1 MRLLF
6 VYGSL
11 KRGYEYSDYLREQTF
26 IGEGILSGYQ
36 LLCFGDYPAIIKA
49 DHEGRQV
56 KGEVY
61 QVSAAALAAIDL
73 LEGDEYKRI
82 SVKVEV
88 AGRTECALVYIA
100 SNELFRRKSHQRL
113 IGDSWDSALLS
124 PTR

>member
-1 MRLLF
+1 MHLLF

-49 DHEGRQV
+49 GREEGQV

-61 QVSAAALAAIDL
+61 KVSAAALAAVDS
-73 LEGDEYKRI
+73 LEGDEYERI
-82 SVKVEV
+82 TVKVEV
-88 AGRTECALVYIA
+88 AGQTECALAYVA
-100 SNELFRRKSHQRL
+100 SNELLRRKSHQHL
-113 IGDSWDSALLS
+113 IGDSWDGALIF
-124 PTR
+124 PKR